1 MGKGVFFHI
10 KTPIPPLQK
19 GEGKGVRLKMYR
31 KIDNSAAFVRFLT
44 RYRSHND
51 SCLLQTHT
59 RKVKGPDGTHRE
71 ITYERRCGLLPEQIK
86 TTFYVILQEYVKAY
100 NEVALSA
107 PEKATTLPSL
117 LTNNV
122 RLAEMCDCTDRTIR
136 NHIRTLTSLKLI
148 QTKFRGRSHDFEL
161 WISSEILWEEAELSN
176 LQTRSKSASSL
187 SNMKTFPPSNIYVE
201 SEENEKGRA
210 EMLNCGYGEN
220 IDGERGRTATTKP
233 EREASEPL
241 TERRGL
247 GGGAGPADEFEGSS
261 EEIRQLRADRVKEK
275 LPQLPPRLEKYFA
288 DMLMQFWLYAW
299 KVLYSSRDFT
309 KQQQEA
315 SLIAIYSDVYE
326 KFDTERT
333 AEQWAT
339 FQARQLEKLDRAA
352 RYYDYH
358 PDAYLPDPYAVHV
371 KGRGYFDAENT
382 RGFAGIEA
390 WLQKDEALA
399 TKRKRAYEEEREKK
413 QKRGESLLRQARRDF
428 EMFRAEQPLRKE
440 LLGKDLTGIWN
451 YYRLIFNGLGKKWE
465 ARFMT
470 QFLEQQAND
479 FQPPVYFKSK
489 RQRKMAKGQIVVNV
503 EDWMTY
509 DDGYYS

>member
-1 MGKGVFFHI
+1 MGKGANFI
-10 KTPIPPLQK
+10 C
-19 GEGKGVRLKMYR
+19 MYR
-31 KIDNSAAFVRFLT
+31 KINNAEAYVRFLT
-44 RYRSHND
+44 QYRTHND
-51 SCLLQTHT
+51 ACVTQTHT
-59 RKVKGPDGTHRE
+59 RNVKLPDGSTRG
-71 ITYERRCGLLPEQIK
+71 IKYDRRTGLLPAQLK
-86 TTFYVILQEYVKAY
+86 TTFHILLQEYVKSY
-100 NEVALSA
+100 NEVVSSA
-107 PEKATTLPSL
+107 VLVSTEFPSL

-122 RLAEMCDCTDRTIR
+122 SLAEICDVTDRTIR
-136 NHIRTLTSLKLI
+136 NHVRTLTNMKVI
-148 QTKFRGRSHDFEL
+148 RTKFRGREHNFEL
-161 WISSEILWEEAELSN
+161 WITPEILWGNTQNENYA
-176 LQTRSKSASSL
+176 TTSKSALSL
-187 SNMKTFPPSNIYVE
+187 SNMKTFPPSNIYVDIP
-201 SEENEKGRA
+201 ENEKGDA
-210 EMLNCGYGEN
+210 EMLNCGYVKN

-233 EREASEPL
+233 EKEASEPQ

-275 LPQLPPRLEKYFA
+275 LPQLPPKLEKYFA

-299 KVLYSSRDFT
+299 KVLYSGRDFT

-315 SLIAIYSDVYE
+315 ALIAIYSDVYQ

-333 AEQWAT
+333 AEQWAA

-479 FQPPVYFKSK
+479 FQPPVYFKPK
-489 RQRKMAKGQIVVNV
+489 RQRQLAKGQIVVNV